1 MYDNELIFRIW
12 SEVPDKNIN
21 WFTSSGLLAPI
32 KCNAGNT
39 KQQNYILYQ
48 WVLFLEKWCEY
59 WLTKNTILA
68 TWFVVRSCFTIVYSG
83 SMYIGNIQWKHC
95 RLETS
100 FEFGNINCIL
110 KTYIEYWKHNF
121 INRGFERL
129 ISYESYVLIIF
140 IKHFRSPRIR
150 YGYHKLIRYIIFV
163 DLSFRWLLCWL
174 LYLRGKIH
182 DYGSRSSI

>member
-121 INRGFERL
+121 TNRGLERL
-129 ISYESYVLIIF
+129 ICLDNCHKAFSFASYQVKLPQINSLGD
-140 IKHFRSPRIR
+140 SW
-150 YGYHKLIRYIIFV
+150 HKYS
-163 DLSFRWLLCWL
+163 LSFHFMFELSVRVWNFEE
-174 LYLRGKIH
+174 YFP
-182 DYGSRSSI
+182 